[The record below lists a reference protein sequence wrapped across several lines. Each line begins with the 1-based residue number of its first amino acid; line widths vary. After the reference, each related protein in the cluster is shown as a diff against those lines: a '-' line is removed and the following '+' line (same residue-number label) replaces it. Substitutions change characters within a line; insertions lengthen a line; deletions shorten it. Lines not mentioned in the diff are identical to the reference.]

1 MSKVEERLAAAS
13 LTLPEPPTP
22 LGNYV
27 GAKTVGK
34 LVYLSGHG
42 PREADGSYIT
52 GKVPSVCSADAAYDA
67 ARLVGVNCLASL
79 KAEIGDLD
87 RVRQVVKV
95 LGMVNAD
102 ATFADHP
109 KVINGFSDLMV
120 EAFGDPGR
128 AARSAVGMGS
138 LPGDIPVE
146 VEMIV
151 EIEWHVG

>member
-1 MSKVEERLAAAS
+1 MSKVEERLAAMS
-13 LTLPEPPTP
+13 LTLPTVPTP

-27 GAKTVGK
+27 VAKTVGN
-34 LVYLSGHG
+34 LVYLSGSG
-42 PREADGSYIT
+42 PRKPDDSYIV
-52 GKVPSVCSADAAYDA
+52 GKVPSVCSEEDAYA
-67 ARLVGVNCLASL
+67 AAQLAGLNILASL

-102 ATFADHP
+102 PSFANHP
-109 KVINGFSDLMV
+109 KIINGFSDLMV

-138 LPGDIPVE
+138 LPGNIPVE

-151 EIEWHVG
+151 EIE

>member
-1 MSKVEERLAAAS
+1 MSKVEERLAAMS
-13 LTLPEPPTP
+13 LTLPTVPTP

-27 GAKTVGK
+27 VAKTVGN
-34 LVYLSGHG
+34 LVYLSGSG
-42 PREADGSYIT
+42 PRKPDDSYIV
-52 GKVPSVCSADAAYDA
+52 GKVPSVCSEEDAYA
-67 ARLVGVNCLASL
+67 AAQLAGLNILASL

-102 ATFADHP
+102 PSFANHP

-138 LPGDIPVE
+138 LPGNIPVE

-151 EIEWHVG
+151 EIE

>member
-1 MSKVEERLAAAS
+1 MSKVEERLAALS
-13 LTLPEPPTP
+13 LTLPTVPTP

-27 GAKTVGK
+27 VAKTVGN
-34 LVYLSGHG
+34 LVYLSGSG
-42 PREADGSYIT
+42 PRKSDGSYIV
-52 GKVPSVCSADAAYDA
+52 GKVPSVCSEEDAYA
-67 ARLVGVNCLASL
+67 AAQLVGLNILASL

-102 ATFADHP
+102 PSFANHP

-151 EIEWHVG
+151 EIE

>member
-1 MSKVEERLAAAS
+1 MSKVEERLAALS
-13 LTLPEPPTP
+13 LTLPTVPTP

-27 GAKTVGK
+27 VAKTVGN
-34 LVYLSGHG
+34 LVYLSGSG
-42 PREADGSYIT
+42 PRKSDGAYIV
-52 GKVPSVCSADAAYDA
+52 GKVPSVCSEEDAYA
-67 ARLVGVNCLASL
+67 AAQLVGLNILASL

-102 ATFADHP
+102 PSFANHP

-151 EIEWHVG
+151 ERE